1 MYYKVLVKCGHVRKT
16 KYILKYIYIKA
27 NDGKEAAKIARKT
40 PRVKHDHK
48 DAIREVKEIEFDEY
62 LNGLKKMDKDMYFK
76 IHNSS
81 DQRIYNFTNEVKIY
95 SEDKIINYK
104 KNRNGR
110 RLRETINKKEM
121 EQVIQGGFEYDW

>member
-1 MYYKVLVKCGHVRKT
+1 MYYRVLVKCGHVRRT

-121 EQVIQGGFEYDW
+121 EQVIQGGFEYD

>member
-1 MYYKVLVKCGHVRKT
+1 MYYKVLVKCGHVRRT

-27 NDGKEAAKIARKT
+27 NNGKEAAKIARKT

-121 EQVIQGGFEYDW
+121 EQVIQGGFEYD

>member
-121 EQVIQGGFEYDW
+121 EQVIQGGFEYD

>member
-1 MYYKVLVKCGHVRKT
+1 MYYRVLVKCGHVRRT

-27 NDGKEAAKIARKT
+27 NNGKEAAKIARKT

-48 DAIREVKEIEFDEY
+48 DAIREVKKIEFDEY

-121 EQVIQGGFEYDW
+121 EQVIQGGFEYD